1 MIFQKSSNF
10 VLQTPDRVMYRKNIE
25 VITDAAYK
33 RSMRAQIKDLL
44 SLTRMSTY
52 KPSSRTS
59 REYNEIGDSIIDSYV
74 NGDNVGFFASEDKS
88 KEISEMWDFYARL
101 WSRTYL

>member
-1 MIFQKSSNF
+1 MILFRPHKELIDRLYVRGIKGTDNFDISKSSNF
-10 VLQTPDRVMYRKNIE
+10 DIKTPDRVMYRKNIE

-59 REYNEIGDSIIDSYV
+59 REYNEIGDH
-74 NGDNVGFFASEDKS
+74 
-88 KEISEMWDFYARL
+88 R
-101 WSRTYL
+101 